1 MLEDVLEGSWLGG
14 SGWNLTRYH
23 YATGSLLTE
32 EQARDRGEWLACNG
46 LMRRLL
52 VG

>member
-1 MLEDVLEGSWLGG
+1 
-14 SGWNLTRYH
+14 
-23 YATGSLLTE
+23 LLTE